1 MHLKTLINRAIIK
14 KFYKIYWD
22 HGRNKIKESNEINK
36 NNKIDKMIT
45 SNGISNNPLKP
56 RLETWNVMYMLWYK
70 NTINLL

>member
-45 SNGISNNPLKP
+45 SNGISNK
-56 RLETWNVMYMLWYK
+56 
-70 NTINLL
+70 I